1 MNHTLRLLLH
11 IIFRLN
17 YLGPFVMG
25 VMDSSFL
32 LLPLGNDLVVI
43 SLVVRHH
50 NGYLWY
56 VLAAVCGA
64 VTGTLLLDLV
74 ARRIGETG
82 VQRVTG
88 KRRFEYLKRKIGE
101 KGGFAVAVACLSPP
115 PFPYTA
121 VVATVCALGY
131 PRKKLLAIV
140 AGARA
145 VRFLILGALA
155 IRYGRMIL
163 RIANSAP
170 FRWTMFFFVGVCV
183 VGSVF
188 SLLTWFKKGKGRGGK
203 AALEEPVP
211 RGSVTK

>member
-32 LLPLGNDLVVI
+32 LLPLGNDLVVV
-43 SLVVRHH
+43 SLVVRNHG
-50 NGYLWY
+50 GYLWY

-64 VTGTLLLDLV
+64 TVGTLLLDMV

-82 VQRVTG
+82 VQRVAG

-121 VVATVCALGY
+121 VVSTVCALGY
-131 PRKKLLAIV
+131 PRAKLMAIV

-163 RIANSAP
+163 RIANSEL

-188 SLLTWFKKGKGRGGK
+188 SLLKWFKKSKERELK
-203 AALEEPVP
+203 TAAPA
-211 RGSVTK
+211 RSSA

>member
-1 MNHTLRLLLH
+1 MPYILRLLLH
-11 IIFRLN
+11 TLFKLN

-43 SLVVRHH
+43 SLVVRNHG
-50 NGYLWY
+50 GYLWY

-74 ARRIGETG
+74 ARRIGEAG
-82 VQRVTG
+82 VRRVAG

-101 KGGFAVAVACLSPP
+101 NGGFAVAVACLSPP

-121 VVATVCALGY
+121 VVSIVCALGY
-131 PRKKLLAIV
+131 PRTKLLTV
-140 AGARA
+140 VGVARA
-145 VRFLILGALA
+145 LRFLILGALA
-155 IRYGRMIL
+155 IHYGRLII

-170 FRWTMFFFVGVCV
+170 FRWTMTAFVAICV
-183 VGSVF
+183 VGSVL
-188 SLLTWFKKGKGRGGK
+188 SLLKWFRRGKTSQITE
-203 AALEEPVP
+203 ASTA
-211 RGSVTK
+211 